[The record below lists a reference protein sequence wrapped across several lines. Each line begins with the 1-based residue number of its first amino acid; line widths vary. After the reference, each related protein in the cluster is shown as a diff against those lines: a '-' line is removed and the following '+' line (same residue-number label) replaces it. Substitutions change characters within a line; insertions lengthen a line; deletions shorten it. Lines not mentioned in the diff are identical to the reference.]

1 MQSKLNI
8 YGLIVAG
15 VMDNHK
21 KLFTTKE
28 EVETTIHQ
36 LVKEEVLKFDYYF
49 THNNCGFHP
58 MIGLDFVPSNVMEE
72 GWLIMSEGFGSAVKE
87 AFGPITPE
95 ES

>member
-36 LVKEEVLKFDYYF
+36 LVKEVLKFDYYF